1 MTISPD
7 RIAEIVWNDCV
18 KREFL
23 CYAMYAT
30 QPEIRKGWTPSY
42 LYSQVC
48 WHTAKI
54 IGFAQQLAEENNINL
69 EDALNALTA
78 YGYKEHDKN
87 LTRTSSDFS
96 LDAVWKALES
106 KT

>member
-1 MTISPD
+1 MTISPE

-23 CYAMYAT
+23 CYAMYST
-30 QPEIRKGWTPSY
+30 RQEIRERWTPSY

-48 WHTAKI
+48 WHTSKT
-54 IGFAQQLAEENNINL
+54 IGFAQQLAEENKINL
-69 EDALNALTA
+69 EDALNALTT
-78 YGYKEHDKN
+78 YGYEEH
-87 LTRTSSDFS
+87 
-96 LDAVWKALES
+96 E